1 MSRRGDAGAAT
12 IVVLATCVVL
22 ALVTAALAET
32 GMAAATRHRAD
43 LAADAAALAA
53 AAHAEEGGGPACTE
67 AERVLELAGARLV
80 SCVLDG
86 SFALVRDRVPAPGW
100 IAWAG
105 SAAGVARAG
114 PDANAE
120 ETGGVARAS

>member
-1 MSRRGDAGAAT
+1 MRRRNDLGAAT
-12 IVVLATCVVL
+12 VLALATCAVL
-22 ALVTAALAET
+22 ALVAVVLAEA

-53 AAHAEEGGGPACTE
+53 AGHAAAGPDVACAE
-67 AERVLELAGARLV
+67 ARRVLQLDGARLV

-86 SFALVRDRVPAPGW
+86 PFALVRDRVTAPGW

-105 SAAGVARAG
+105 WAAGVARAG

>member
-1 MSRRGDAGAAT
+1 MSRRADAGAAT
-12 IVVLATCVVL
+12 VVVLATCAVL
-22 ALVTAALAET
+22 ALVSAALAEA
-32 GMAAATRHRAD
+32 GLAAATRHRAD

-53 AAHAEEGGGPACTE
+53 AAHADEGAGPACAE
-67 AERVLELAGARLV
+67 AERVLDLAGARLV
-80 SCVLDG
+80 SCALDG
-86 SFALVRDRVPAPGW
+86 PFALVRDRLPAPVW

-105 SAAGVARAG
+105 PAAGVARAG

>member
-1 MSRRGDAGAAT
+1 MRRRNDTGAAT
-12 IVVLATCVVL
+12 VVALATCAVL
-22 ALVTAALAET
+22 GLVAVALAEA
-32 GMAAATRHRAD
+32 GMAAATRHRAA

-53 AAHAEEGGGPACTE
+53 AGHAAAGADRACDE
-67 AERVLELAGARLV
+67 ARRVLQLGGARLV

-86 SFALVRDRVPAPGW
+86 PFALVRDRVAAPGW

-105 SAAGVARAG
+105 SAVGAARAG